1 MWKIYLKKYW
11 KISLILLAG
20 VFILCYYLFIRKKD
34 IIDVDPEK
42 AVSKLQEG
50 LEEIKE
56 QIQEATNTATVETVV
71 AKKELVD
78 VKKELNEVSKIKD
91 KAERRKKL
99 ADLAARSEGY

>member
-1 MWKIYLKKYW
+1 MWKVKLKKYW
-11 KISLILLAG
+11 KISLICLAA

-34 IIDVDPEK
+34 IIDADPEK
-42 AVSKLQEG
+42 AVSKLHDG

-56 QIQEATNTATVETVV
+56 KIQEATNTATVETVV

-78 VKKELNEVSKIKD
+78 VKKELNDIAKIKD
-91 KAERRKKL
+91 KKDRRSKL